1 MNHVEDL
8 NRRSF
13 LRATGA
19 IAAATITGSLT
30 SPALAQSVT
39 GRRRLGKL
47 EVSSVGMG
55 CQDMTGSF
63 FATAP
68 SRPDMIALARAAH
81 DRGVTLFDAAEAYG
95 PLEVERILGEA
106 LAPFRNEVVVS
117 TKFGWNIDPETGRM
131 LGGLNSRPEH
141 IRVAVE
147 GMLRRLQTDRID
159 LLYQHRVDPAVPI
172 EDVAGTVKDLIA
184 EGKVLHFGLSEPGP
198 QTLRRAHAVQPVSA
212 VQNEYNMMGRDPE
225 AQIMPI
231 CAELGIGLVCWAPLA
246 MAFLTGAI
254 ETGTQFAR
262 GDFRASVPW
271 FSANNRPGN
280 LAFVALVRNW
290 AQRKGATPGQ
300 IALAWLLAQAPW
312 VVPIPGTTK
321 LPHLLDNLGADAV
334 RFTPE
339 EVRELNAALAAT
351 PTLGARLDA
360 GTLRLSGVEAPTR
373 EPPAITGGSVCDPWT
388 YQPGVAGSSW
398 VSVFGRNLSNAT
410 LTWNGVDLSGG
421 LPTSLA
427 GVSVTMNGKPAP
439 ISFVSPGQV
448 NVLAPM
454 DLGVGVTRVTITTQY
469 GGSSVDLTATPNLPA
484 FYAPFSSG
492 GNFFVTVT
500 SATGE
505 LLGSPGIDRR
515 VTRGA
520 RPGEVV
526 SLFGTGFGEAIG
538 APPTTSPFSGAYPL
552 RVQPTITIGG
562 APVTGATGYLVSPGL
577 YQFNI
582 TVPSVPDG
590 AQPVVA
596 SFGSAGSSRSVMLTI
611 QR

>member
-1 MNHVEDL
+1 MNDHEHL

-19 IAAATITGSLT
+19 IAAAAITGSLS
-30 SPALAQSVT
+30 SPATAQVVA
-39 GRRRLGKL
+39 GRRRLGTL
-47 EVSSVGMG
+47 EVSSVGLG
-55 CQDMTGSF
+55 CQDMTGTF

-106 LAPFRNEVVVS
+106 LAPIRNQVVIS

-131 LGGLNSRPEH
+131 VGGLNSRPEH

-159 LLYQHRVDPAVPI
+159 LLYQHRVDPTVPI

-198 QTLRRAHAVQPVSA
+198 HTLRRAHAVQPVSA

-231 CAELGIGLVCWAPLA
+231 CRELGIGLVCWAPLA

-254 ETGTQFAR
+254 EAGTQFAR

-271 FSANNRPGN
+271 FATNNRPGN
-280 LAFVALVRNW
+280 LAFVALVRDW
-290 AQRKGATPGQ
+290 AQRKGATPAQ

-321 LPHLLDNLGADAV
+321 LPHMLDNIGADAV
-334 RFTPE
+334 RFTADE
-339 EVRELNAALAAT
+339 IRELNAALAAT
-351 PTLGARLDA
+351 PILGARLDA
-360 GTLRLSGVEAPTR
+360 GTLRLSGVEAPITQ
-373 EPPAITGGSVCDPWT
+373 PPAITAGSVCDPWT
-388 YQPGVAGSSW
+388 YQPGVAASGW
-398 VSVFGRNLSNAT
+398 VSVFGRNFSNASS
-410 LTWNGVDLSGG
+410 TWDGADLSRG

-439 ISFVSPGQV
+439 IAFVSPGQV
-448 NVLAPM
+448 NVLAPV
-454 DLGVGVTRVTITTQY
+454 DLGVGAIRLTITTSN
-469 GGSSVDLTATPNLPA
+469 GTSSVDLTATPNLPA

-492 GNFFVTVT
+492 GNFFVT
-500 SATGE
+500 ATAADGA
-505 LLGSPGIDRR
+505 LLGNRSVDSR
-515 VTRGA
+515 VRRGA

-526 SLFGTGFGEAIG
+526 SLFGTGFGDAIG
-538 APPTTSPFSGAYPL
+538 APATTSQFSGAYSL

-562 APVTGATGYLVSPGL
+562 APVTAVAGYLVAPGL

-582 TVPSVPDG
+582 TVPDVPDG
-590 AQPVVA
+590 AQPIVA
-596 SFGSAGSSRSVMLTI
+596 SFGSTGSSRSAMLII